1 MTVKILIKRRVAPE
15 HVVQLSSLL
24 KKLRGMA
31 LSQPGY
37 VNGETMRRLDARNEF
52 LVISTWHSQEA
63 WEAWLNNDRRKEVQ
77 NEIEAL
83 LDERTEYAVYEE

>member
-15 HVVQLSSLL
+15 HVAQLSSLL

-52 LVISTWHSQEA
+52 LVISTWRSHEA
-63 WEAWLNNDRRKEVQ
+63 WEAWLSNDRRKEVQ
-77 NEIEAL
+77 NEIEVL

>member
-15 HVVQLSSLL
+15 HVVQLSTLL

-52 LVISTWHSQEA
+52 LVISTWRSLEA
-63 WEAWLNNDRRKEVQ
+63 WEAWLNHDQRKEVQ
-77 NEIEAL
+77 NEIDVL
-83 LDERTEYAVYEE
+83 LDERTEYAVFEE

>member
-1 MTVKILIKRRVAPE
+1 M
-15 HVVQLSSLL
+15 LSNCLPSS
-24 KKLRGMA
+24 KAQGMA

>member
-52 LVISTWHSQEA
+52 LVISTWRSQEA
-63 WEAWLNNDRRKEVQ
+63 WEAWLNNDQRKEVQ
-77 NEIEAL
+77 NEIELL
-83 LDERTEYAVYEE
+83 LDEKTEYAVYEE

>member
-1 MTVKILIKRRVAPE
+1 
-15 HVVQLSSLL
+15 LSSLL